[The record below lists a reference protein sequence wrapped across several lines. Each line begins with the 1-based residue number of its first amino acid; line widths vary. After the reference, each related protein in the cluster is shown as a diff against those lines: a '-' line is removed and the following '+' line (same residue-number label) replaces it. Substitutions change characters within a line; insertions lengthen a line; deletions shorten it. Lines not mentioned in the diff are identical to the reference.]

1 VTRLFKA
8 YRVLAMIVGVLL
20 LIGYAAL
27 PLYYLLPEG
36 DAAQSLGAKMMLVWP
51 VHGWVYIAYVIVAFL
66 LITKAGW
73 KLTALP
79 LTLIAGLVPVLIFW
93 VEHRVAQ
100 RLRAENP
107 ELAATT

>member
-1 VTRLFKA
+1 MSRLFKT

-36 DAAQSLGAKMMLVWP
+36 DTAQSIGAKMMLVWP

-66 LITKAGW
+66 LITKANW

-79 LTLIAGLVPVLIFW
+79 LTLVAGLVPVLIFW
-93 VEHRVAQ
+93 VEHR
-100 RLRAENP
+100 
-107 ELAATT
+107 ATRRVREEFPDLV

>member
-1 VTRLFKA
+1 
-8 YRVLAMIVGVLL
+8 
-20 LIGYAAL
+20 
-27 PLYYLLPEG
+27 
-36 DAAQSLGAKMMLVWP
+36 
-51 VHGWVYIAYVIVAFL
+51 VAFL